1 MSKGTRVEQPGIQY
15 QVSVGKGYID
25 SMSSEV
31 DAMDFSLQIMK
42 DLQVGTISWDDPSLN
57 LNDPL
62 VLAN

>member
-1 MSKGTRVEQPGIQY
+1 MSKGTGVEQPGIQY